1 MHLLAY
7 YKVNRWVSFAVVRN
21 KMIAILR
28 IFALAIFAILMFVFG
43 CGYCLLS
50 PRNPKHVF
58 TFGRYFGRM
67 SKVFGI
73 KLELRIPEDAYSRG
87 QHVYVA
93 NHQNNWDLFTVS
105 SAVTPKV
112 VTVGKK
118 SLAWMPLFGQL
129 YWLTGNI
136 LIDRANRSKAVGTI
150 DQVVDTLKDSD
161 VSVWMFPEG
170 TRSRGRGLLPFKT
183 GAFHAA
189 IGAGLPIIPIV
200 CSSTGGVK
208 LNRWNN
214 GHVIVEMLDPINT
227 EGYDKSNVRELAN
240 LTREQMAAKLEE
252 LDKEVIE
259 LNKK

>member
-1 MHLLAY
+1 MIALLRIIA
-7 YKVNRWVSFAVVRN
+7 VAIFAVV
-21 KMIAILR
+21 
-28 IFALAIFAILMFVFG
+28 MFVFG

-58 TFGRYFGRM
+58 TFGRMFAAM

-73 KLELRIPEDAYSRG
+73 KLDLRIPEDAYKRG
-87 QHVYVA
+87 QAIYIA

-136 LIDRANRSKAVGTI
+136 LIDRANKTKAKGTI
-150 DQVVDTLKDSD
+150 NQVVDSIKSSD

-189 IGAGLPIIPIV
+189 MGAEVPVIPIV
-200 CSSTGGVK
+200 CSSTHK
-208 LNRWNN
+208 LRLNRWNN
-214 GHVIVEMLDPINT
+214 GHVIVEMLPPVT
-227 EGYDKSNVRELAN
+227 VEEYKDKSVRDLSNQCYEA
-240 LTREQMAAKLEE
+240 MKVKLEE
-252 LDKEVIE
+252 LDKEVAH
-259 LNKK
+259 LNAKK

>member
-1 MHLLAY
+1 
-7 YKVNRWVSFAVVRN
+7 
-21 KMIAILR
+21 MIALLR
-28 IFALAIFAILMFVFG
+28 LFALAIFAIVMFVFG
-43 CGYCLLS
+43 CGYCLFS

-58 TFGRYFGRM
+58 RFGRYFGYM

-73 KLELRIPEDAYSRG
+73 DLELRLPKDAYERG
-87 QHVYVA
+87 QHVYIA
-93 NHQNNWDLFTVS
+93 NHQNTWDLFTVA
-105 SAVTPKV
+105 SAVTPNV

-150 DQVVDTLKDSD
+150 DQVVNSIKDSNL
-161 VSVWMFPEG
+161 SVWMFPEG

-189 IGAGLPIIPIV
+189 IGAEVPIVPIV
-200 CSSTGGVK
+200 CSSTEGLK

-214 GHVIVEMLDPINT
+214 GRVIVEMLPPVSV
-227 EGYDKSNVRELAN
+227 EGYDKKNVRELAN
-240 LTREQMAAKLEE
+240 ICREQMKEKLVE
-252 LDKEVIE
+252 LDQEVE
-259 LNKK
+259 LINSQQVTSK

>member
-1 MHLLAY
+1 
-7 YKVNRWVSFAVVRN
+7 
-21 KMIAILR
+21 MIAILR
-28 IFALAIFAILMFVFG
+28 IFAVAIFAILMFVFG

-67 SKVFGI
+67 SKIFGM

-93 NHQNNWDLFTVS
+93 NHQNSWDLFTIS

-112 VTVGKK
+112 VSVGKK
-118 SLAWMPLFGQL
+118 SLVWMPLFGQL

-150 DQVVDTLKDSD
+150 DQVVTSLKESD

-214 GHVIVEMLDPINT
+214 GHVIVEMLPPIST
-227 EGYDKSNVRELAN
+227 EDYDKSNVRQLAN
-240 LTREQMAAKLEE
+240 LAREQMAAKLEE
-252 LDKEVIE
+252 FDKEVVE

>member
-1 MHLLAY
+1 
-7 YKVNRWVSFAVVRN
+7 
-21 KMIAILR
+21 MIAILR
-28 IFALAIFAILMFVFG
+28 IFAVAIFAILMFVFG

-67 SKVFGI
+67 SKIFGM

-93 NHQNNWDLFTVS
+93 NHQNSWDLFTIS

-118 SLAWMPLFGQL
+118 SLVWMPLFGQL

-150 DQVVDTLKDSD
+150 DQVVTSLKESD

-214 GHVIVEMLDPINT
+214 GHVIVEMLPPIST
-227 EGYDKSNVRELAN
+227 EGFDKSNVRELAN

-252 LDKEVIE
+252 LDKEVVE

>member
-1 MHLLAY
+1 
-7 YKVNRWVSFAVVRN
+7 
-21 KMIAILR
+21 MIAILR

-136 LIDRANRSKAVGTI
+136 LIDRTNRSKAVGTI
-150 DQVVDTLKDSD
+150 DQVVDNLKDSD

-208 LNRWNN
+208 LNSWNN

>member
-1 MHLLAY
+1 
-7 YKVNRWVSFAVVRN
+7 
-21 KMIAILR
+21 MIAILR
-28 IFALAIFAILMFVFG
+28 IFAVAIFAILMFVFG

-67 SKVFGI
+67 SQIFGM

-93 NHQNNWDLFTVS
+93 NHQNSWDLFTIS

-118 SLAWMPLFGQL
+118 SLVWMPLFGQL

-150 DQVVDTLKDSD
+150 DQVVTSLKESD

-214 GHVIVEMLDPINT
+214 GHVIVEMLPPIST
-227 EGYDKSNVRELAN
+227 EDYDKSNVRQLAN
-240 LTREQMAAKLEE
+240 LAREQMAAKLEE
-252 LDKEVIE
+252 LDKEVVE

>member
-1 MHLLAY
+1 
-7 YKVNRWVSFAVVRN
+7 
-21 KMIAILR
+21 MIAILR
-28 IFALAIFAILMFVFG
+28 IFAVAIFAILMFVFG

-67 SKVFGI
+67 SKIFGM

-93 NHQNNWDLFTVS
+93 NHQNSWDLFTIS

-150 DQVVDTLKDSD
+150 DQVVTSLKESD

-189 IGAGLPIIPIV
+189 IGADLPIIPIV

-214 GHVIVEMLDPINT
+214 GHVIVEMLPPIST
-227 EGYDKSNVRELAN
+227 EDYDKSNVRQLAN
-240 LTREQMAAKLEE
+240 LAREQMAAKLEE

>member
-1 MHLLAY
+1 
-7 YKVNRWVSFAVVRN
+7 
-21 KMIAILR
+21 MIAILR
-28 IFALAIFAILMFVFG
+28 IFAVAIFAILMFVFG

-67 SKVFGI
+67 SKIFGM

-93 NHQNNWDLFTVS
+93 NHQNSWDLFTIS

-118 SLAWMPLFGQL
+118 SLVWMPLFGQL

-150 DQVVDTLKDSD
+150 DQVVTSLKESD

-214 GHVIVEMLDPINT
+214 GHVIVEMLPPIST
-227 EGYDKSNVRELAN
+227 EGFDKSNVRELAN
-240 LTREQMAAKLEE
+240 LAREQMAVKLEE
-252 LDKEVIE
+252 LDKEVVE

>member
-1 MHLLAY
+1 
-7 YKVNRWVSFAVVRN
+7 
-21 KMIAILR
+21 MIAILR
-28 IFALAIFAILMFVFG
+28 IFAVAIFAILMFVFG

-67 SKVFGI
+67 SKIFGM

-93 NHQNNWDLFTVS
+93 NHQNSWDLFTIS

-150 DQVVDTLKDSD
+150 DQVVTSLKESD
-161 VSVWMFPEG
+161 VSIWMFPEG

-214 GHVIVEMLDPINT
+214 GHVIVEMLPPIST
-227 EGYDKSNVRELAN
+227 EDYDKSNVRQLAN
-240 LTREQMAAKLEE
+240 LAREQMAAKLEE

>member
-1 MHLLAY
+1 MIALLR
-7 YKVNRWVSFAVVRN
+7 VFAV
-21 KMIAILR
+21 
-28 IFALAIFAILMFVFG
+28 AIFAIVMFIGG

-58 TFGRYFGRM
+58 TFGRLFGKM
-67 SKVFGI
+67 SRVFGI

-87 QHVYVA
+87 QHVYIA

-136 LIDRANRSKAVGTI
+136 LIDRANRSKAKGTI
-150 DQVVDTLKDSD
+150 DQVVDSIKNSD

-189 IGAGLPIIPIV
+189 IGAEVPIIPIV
-200 CSSTGGVK
+200 CSSTGHIK

-214 GHVIVEMLDPINT
+214 GHVIIEMLPPVST
-227 EGYDKSNVRELAN
+227 EGYGKEGVRELAN
-240 LTREQMAAKLEE
+240 VCREEMKAKLEA
-252 LDKEVIE
+252 LDEEV
-259 LNKK
+259 K

>member
-1 MHLLAY
+1 
-7 YKVNRWVSFAVVRN
+7 
-21 KMIAILR
+21 MIAILR
-28 IFALAIFAILMFVFG
+28 IFAVAIFAILMFVFG

-67 SKVFGI
+67 SKIFGM

-93 NHQNNWDLFTVS
+93 NHQNSWDLFTIS

-150 DQVVDTLKDSD
+150 DQVVTSLKESD

-208 LNRWNN
+208 LNCWNN
-214 GHVIVEMLDPINT
+214 GHVIVEMLPPIST
-227 EGYDKSNVRELAN
+227 EDYDKSNVRQLAN
-240 LTREQMAAKLEE
+240 LAREQMAAKLEE
-252 LDKEVIE
+252 LDKEVVE

>member
-1 MHLLAY
+1 MIALLR
-7 YKVNRWVSFAVVRN
+7 VFAV
-21 KMIAILR
+21 
-28 IFALAIFAILMFVFG
+28 AIFAIVMFVFG

-58 TFGRYFGRM
+58 TFGRLFGKM
-67 SKVFGI
+67 SRVFGI
-73 KLELRIPEDAYSRG
+73 TLELRLPEDAYKRG
-87 QHVYVA
+87 QHIYIA

-136 LIDRANRSKAVGTI
+136 LIDRANRSKAKGTI
-150 DQVVDTLKDSD
+150 DQVVDSMNQSD

-189 IGAGLPIIPIV
+189 IGAKLPIIPIV
-200 CSSTGGVK
+200 CSSTDGLK

-214 GHVIVEMLDPINT
+214 GHVIVEMLPPIST
-227 EGYDKSNVRELAN
+227 ESYGKENIRELAT
-240 LTREQMAAKLEE
+240 LCREQMKDKLES
-252 LDKEVIE
+252 LDKEVAM
-259 LNKK
+259 LNQQAGIKV

>member
-1 MHLLAY
+1 MIALLRVLA
-7 YKVNRWVSFAVVRN
+7 VAIFAVV
-21 KMIAILR
+21 
-28 IFALAIFAILMFVFG
+28 MFVFG

-58 TFGRYFGRM
+58 TFGRLFGKM
-67 SKVFGI
+67 SRIFGI
-73 KLELRIPEDAYSRG
+73 KLELRLPEDAYQRG
-87 QHVYVA
+87 QHIYIA

-136 LIDRANRSKAVGTI
+136 LIDRANRSKAKGTI
-150 DQVVDTLKDSD
+150 DQVVDQMKQSD

-189 IGAGLPIIPIV
+189 IGAQLPIIPIV
-200 CSSTGGVK
+200 CSSTGGIK

-214 GHVIVEMLDPINT
+214 GHVIVEMLPPVSV
-227 EGYDKSNVRELAN
+227 ESHGKESVRGLAN
-240 LTREQMAAKLEE
+240 TCREQMKAKLEE
-252 LDKEVIE
+252 LDNEVAM
-259 LNKK
+259 LNQQEGVKA

>member
-1 MHLLAY
+1 
-7 YKVNRWVSFAVVRN
+7 
-21 KMIAILR
+21 
-28 IFALAIFAILMFVFG
+28 MFVFG

-67 SKVFGI
+67 SKIFGM

-93 NHQNNWDLFTVS
+93 NHQNSWDLFTIS

-150 DQVVDTLKDSD
+150 DQVVTSLKESD

-214 GHVIVEMLDPINT
+214 GHVIVEMLPPIST
-227 EGYDKSNVRELAN
+227 EDYDKSNVRQLAN
-240 LTREQMAAKLEE
+240 LAREQMAAKLEE

>member
-1 MHLLAY
+1 
-7 YKVNRWVSFAVVRN
+7 
-21 KMIAILR
+21 MIAILR

-150 DQVVDTLKDSD
+150 DQVVDNLKDSD

-170 TRSRGRGLLPFKT
+170 TRARGRGLLPFKT

-240 LTREQMAAKLEE
+240 LTRGQMAAKLEE

>member
-1 MHLLAY
+1 
-7 YKVNRWVSFAVVRN
+7 
-21 KMIAILR
+21 MIAILR
-28 IFALAIFAILMFVFG
+28 IFAVAIFAIFMFVFG

-67 SKVFGI
+67 SKIFGI
-73 KLELRIPEDAYSRG
+73 TLELRIPEDAYSRG
-87 QHVYVA
+87 QHVYIA

-150 DQVVDTLKDSD
+150 DQVVDNLKGSD

-214 GHVIVEMLDPINT
+214 GHVIVEMLPPVSV
-227 EGYDKSNVRELAN
+227 EGFDKSNVRELAN
-240 LTREQMAAKLEE
+240 ECREQMKAKLAE
-252 LDKEVIE
+252 LDEEVKA
-259 LNKK
+259 LNSK